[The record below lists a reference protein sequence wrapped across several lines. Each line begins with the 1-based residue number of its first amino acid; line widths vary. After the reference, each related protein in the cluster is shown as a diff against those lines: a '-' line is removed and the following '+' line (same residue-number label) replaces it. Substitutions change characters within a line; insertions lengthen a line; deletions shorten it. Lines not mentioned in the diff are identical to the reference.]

1 MSRLRYLRI
10 VFFFGR
16 VVLGLIFWEIILRY
30 IGLRRLADR
39 TRTRRLQK
47 IARGYR
53 NMAVRMGGVL
63 IKVGQFLSAR
73 ADILPMEITDELSG
87 LQDEVPPED
96 FEGIKQLAEAELGGK
111 LSDKFAEFEEE
122 PLAAASLGQVHRAR
136 LAGMIDGKVNRYV
149 DVVVKIQRPDIETI
163 IATDVAALRTVGKWL
178 MRYPPIRKRADV
190 PALLA
195 EFTRI
200 LYEEID
206 YLAEGS
212 NADTFAENFK
222 DIPGV
227 CIPGVIWSHTTRRVL
242 TLEDVYAIKV
252 TDYGE
257 IAASGVERS
266 AVAKRLFDIY
276 LRMIFE
282 DDFFHADPHPGNLFV
297 DPGTVDEDGERQW
310 LLTFVDF
317 GMVGHVPPNAR
328 VGLRELIIA
337 LATRDSKRMANSYQ
351 MLNVL
356 LPHADL
362 ELIAEAEQA
371 AFDRFWGKNM
381 DELSEI
387 PFAEMHD
394 FAIEFRELVYEMPF
408 QVPHDLV
415 FLVRTVAILAGI
427 CTGLDPEFNVWDGLI
442 PYAKTMLAE
451 DGGSRWDF
459 ILGEAGKIFQ
469 TIVTI
474 PQRMASALEKID
486 RGKLNIRIP
495 RLDPLI
501 WRIDRGLRRVAY
513 GLIFFALLTN
523 AVQLHLGGEM
533 EYAWV
538 LYGGATI
545 TLAAFFFTR
554 PHMGRRG
561 D

>member
-16 VVLGLIFWEIILRY
+16 VILDLIFWEVILRY
-30 IGLRRLADR
+30 IGLRKLANR

-47 IARGYR
+47 IARAYR

-96 FEGIKQLAEAELGGK
+96 FAGIKQLAEAELGGE

-136 LAGMIDGKVNRYV
+136 LAGVIDGKDNRYV
-149 DVVVKIQRPDIETI
+149 DVVVKIQRPNIETI
-163 IATDVAALRTVGKWL
+163 IATDVAAIRTVGNWL
-178 MRYPPIRKRADV
+178 MHYRPIRERADV

-212 NADTFAENFK
+212 NADIFAENLK
-222 DIPGV
+222 DFPGVRIPGV
-227 CIPGVIWSHTTRRVL
+227 VWSHTTRRVL

-257 IAASGVERS
+257 ITADGVDRS
-266 AVAKRLFDIY
+266 AVAKRLFDVY

-282 DDFFHADPHPGNLFV
+282 DGFFHADPHPGNLFV
-297 DPGTVDEDGERQW
+297 DPGIVDEEGERQW
-310 LLTFVDF
+310 FLTFVDF
-317 GMVGHVPPNAR
+317 GMVGRVPPNAR
-328 VGLRELIIA
+328 AGLRELVIA
-337 LATRDSKRMANSYQ
+337 VATRDSKRMVNSYQ

-371 AFDRFWGKNM
+371 AFDRFWGKSM
-381 DELSEI
+381 DELREI
-387 PFAEMHD
+387 PFEEMHD
-394 FAIEFRELVYEMPF
+394 FAVEFRELMYEMPF
-408 QVPHDLV
+408 QVPHDLI
-415 FLVRTVAILAGI
+415 FLGRTVAILAGI
-427 CTGLDPEFNVWDGLI
+427 CTGLDPDFNVWEGLI
-442 PYAKTMLAE
+442 PYAKKMLAD

-459 ILGEAGKIFQ
+459 ILGEVGNLFQ
-469 TIVTI
+469 TLITI
-474 PQRMASALEKID
+474 PQRMVSALEKID
-486 RGKLNIRIP
+486 RGKLSIRIP
-495 RLDPLI
+495 RLDPFI

-513 GLIFFALLTN
+513 ALIFLALLTN
-523 AVQLHLGGEM
+523 AVQLHLGGQM
-533 EYAWV
+533 EYAWI
-538 LYGGATI
+538 LYGGSVL
-545 TLAAFFFTR
+545 TLLAFIFTR
-554 PHMGRRG
+554 PPMGRR
-561 D
+561 